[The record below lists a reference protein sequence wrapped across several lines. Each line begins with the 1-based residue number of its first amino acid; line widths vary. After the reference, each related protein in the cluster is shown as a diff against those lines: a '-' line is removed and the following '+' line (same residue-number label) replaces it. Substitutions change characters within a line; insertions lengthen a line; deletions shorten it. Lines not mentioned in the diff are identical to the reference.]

1 LLGIIKKIMK
11 TRILQRI
18 FRILTGLIVISLVV
32 FGIQLLIPKITELDV
47 KNISV
52 VITTSATLIVGLGAV
67 LISQN
72 RIKKRE
78 LAEAHREKKIE
89 LYTRFNEMIFK
100 IFAGNNENVT
110 GNKPNE
116 QKLVDFMMKF
126 KRDLMFRASPKV
138 IRAMNNFEKYSDEPN
153 KIIRYVDDLYR
164 AMREDIGL
172 SNFGLNSF
180 ELMQIILKDKS
191 EIWKIK

>member
-1 LLGIIKKIMK
+1 MK